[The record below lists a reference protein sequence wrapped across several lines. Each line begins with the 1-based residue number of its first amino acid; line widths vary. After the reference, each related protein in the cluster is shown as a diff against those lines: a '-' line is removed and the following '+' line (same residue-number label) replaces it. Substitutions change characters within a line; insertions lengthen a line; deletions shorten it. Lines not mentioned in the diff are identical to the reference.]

1 MTNDTNFFLRNII
14 VKHLSS
20 LGLVLHWDVEEPE
33 EDSWLQLSW
42 GLGRLELESVID
54 GLNKL
59 KQLHSSINQEV
70 SLLKYKKISFEW
82 NYLGTTLDREE
93 YLKILNTFF
102 WQNQNEEE
110 IIGHPDFITWLE
122 EPWKILNS
130 SDNLK
135 LEIPTATNSF
145 STNSVNFFD
154 TLEKSLNEAS
164 FQPYLIISAEASFQW
179 SFNLGGVKV
188 ISGVIM
194 PATNMAYLEIYL

>member
-20 LGLVLHWDVEEPE
+20 LGLVLHWDTEEPE

-42 GLGRLELESVID
+42 GLGRLELENVID

-59 KQLHSSINQEV
+59 KQLHNSINQEV
-70 SLLKYKKISFEW
+70 GFLKSKKINFEW
-82 NYLGTTLDREE
+82 NYLGTTVDREE

-130 SDNLK
+130 SDDLK
-135 LEIPTATNSF
+135 LEIPTATNNF

-154 TLEKSLNEAS
+154 NLEKSLNEAT
-164 FQPYLIISAEASFQW
+164 FQPYLIVSSEASFQW
-179 SFNLGGVKV
+179 SFNLDGAKV

>member
-1 MTNDTNFFLRNII
+1 MNNNNFLLRNIV
-14 VKHLSS
+14 VKHLSN
-20 LGLVLHWDVEEPE
+20 LGLILHWDAEEPQ

-42 GLGRLELESVID
+42 GLGRLELENVID

-59 KQLHSSINQEV
+59 KKLHSSINQEV
-70 SLLKYKKISFEW
+70 DFLGSKKISFEW
-82 NYLGTTLDREE
+82 NYLGTTYDREE

-110 IIGHPDFITWLE
+110 IIGHPDYITWLE

-135 LEIPTATNSF
+135 IEIPTATNSF

-154 TLEKSLNEAS
+154 TLEKSLNESS
-164 FQPYLIISAEASFQW
+164 FQPYLIVSAEASFQW
-179 SFNLGGVKV
+179 SFNLGEVKV

-194 PATNMAYLEIYL
+194 PANNMAYLEIYL

>member
-1 MTNDTNFFLRNII
+1 MNNNNFLLRNIV
-14 VKHLSS
+14 VKNLSS
-20 LGLVLHWDVEEPE
+20 LGLILHWDTEEPE
-33 EDSWLQLSW
+33 EDSWLQLTW
-42 GLGRLELESVID
+42 GLGRLELENVID

-59 KQLHSSINQEV
+59 KQLHHNINQEV
-70 SLLKYKKISFEW
+70 CFLKSKKISFEW
-82 NYLGTTLDREE
+82 NYLGTTFDREE

-110 IIGHPDFITWLE
+110 VIGHPDYIAWLE

-135 LEIPTATNSF
+135 LEIPTATNNF

-179 SFNLGGVKV
+179 SFNLDGERVV
-188 ISGVIM
+188 SGVIM
-194 PATNMAYLEIYL
+194 PATNMAYLEIYI